1 MEHTTMK
8 RNGGWTVELATSI
21 EGVEM
26 LEIQPVSLDHTIRWA
41 RKEIPSVLALLAEL
55 TGVKESILRKLSGN
69 DSDRMF
75 VAFSFVVPQTIKK
88 DFEQGTRPLAT
99 PPELM
104 TDAQRYE
111 EVDKTDPIDPRFPK
125 VDGPVK
131 RFKAGEDHAEK
142 DEGGID
148 VGGTEVMRKVG

>member
-1 MEHTTMK
+1 MK
-8 RNGGWTVELATSI
+8 RSGGWTVELQTPI
-21 EGVEM
+21 DGIDV

-41 RKEIPSVLALLAEL
+41 RGEIPSVLALLAEL
-55 TGVKESILRKLSGN
+55 TGLKESTLKKLGGT

-88 DFEQGTRPLAT
+88 DFDQGNRPLAT
-99 PPELM
+99 PRELM
-104 TDAQRYE
+104 TDDQKYE
-111 EVDKTDPIDPRFPK
+111 ELASQTDPVDPRFPK

-131 RFKAGEDHAEK
+131 RFKPEDGLPPI
-142 DEGGID
+142 DEGLVG